1 MQLLLSVGNRCAWLS
16 FVLVYWL
23 RKGDVYVYS
32 YNGLTLK
39 MSTLK
44 ILHRPI
50 ELSTKLIKPSYLVS
64 FLDLVPVFLLKHLGV
79 GMVIYHCSLN

>member
-23 RKGDVYVYS
+23 RKGDVYVCS

-64 FLDLVPVFLLKHLGV
+64 LSLDLVPVFLLKHLRVLGW
-79 GMVIYHCSLN
+79 

>member
-1 MQLLLSVGNRCAWLS
+1 MQLLLSVGNRCVWLS

-23 RKGDVYVYS
+23 RKGDVYVCS

-50 ELSTKLIKPSYLVS
+50 ELSTKLIKLSYLVS
-64 FLDLVPVFLLKHLGV
+64 FLDLVPVFLLKHLRVLGW
-79 GMVIYHCSLN
+79 

>member
-1 MQLLLSVGNRCAWLS
+1 MCMVIFCSSILAEERLRLRLLLQW
-16 FVLVYWL
+16 
-23 RKGDVYVYS
+23 
-32 YNGLTLK
+32 LTLK

-64 FLDLVPVFLLKHLGV
+64 FLDLVPVFLLKHLRVLGW
-79 GMVIYHCSLN
+79 

>member
-23 RKGDVYVYS
+23 RKGDIYVCS

-64 FLDLVPVFLLKHLGV
+64 LSLDLVPVFLLKHLRVLGW
-79 GMVIYHCSLN
+79 

>member
-1 MQLLLSVGNRCAWLS
+1 MQLLLSVGNRCVWLS

-23 RKGDVYVYS
+23 RKGDVYVCS

-44 ILHRPI
+44 ILHRLI

-64 FLDLVPVFLLKHLGV
+64 FLDLVPVFLLKHLRVLGW
-79 GMVIYHCSLN
+79 